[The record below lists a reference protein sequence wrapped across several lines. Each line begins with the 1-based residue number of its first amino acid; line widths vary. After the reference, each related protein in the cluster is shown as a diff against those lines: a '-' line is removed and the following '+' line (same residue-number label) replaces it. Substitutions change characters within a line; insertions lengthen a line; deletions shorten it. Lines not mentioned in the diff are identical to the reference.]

1 MSALI
6 SWLLE
11 LFFPPKCMFCRRL
24 LPDSARW
31 CCDDCLAALPE
42 WEGAAEKVPGFSG
55 CAVAFSYEE
64 PVRGAILRMKFQGL
78 RAYIPQFARWMAVRV
93 RAELAGQYDFVTWV
107 PCSRRRRW
115 QRGFDQAELLAR
127 ALARELEAE
136 VRPTLL
142 KVRHNPPQS
151 RTKSAAARRAN
162 VLGVYRIL
170 PGAPVSGAKILVVD
184 DIITT
189 GATLS
194 ACGQVLRLAG
204 AADLVCAAIAATDHK
219 DGAAQ
224 R

>member
-1 MSALI
+1 MQ
-6 SWLLE
+6 WLLE
-11 LFFPPKCMFCRRL
+11 LLFPPKCMFCRRL

-31 CCDDCLAALPE
+31 YCDDCLAALPE

-142 KVRHNPPQS
+142 KVRPSPEPSRHRPAGPTCWVCTGFCPARRSPGPKSWWWTISSPPARRS
-151 RTKSAAARRAN
+151 PRAARSYGWRAP
-162 VLGVYRIL
+162 RIWS
-170 PGAPVSGAKILVVD
+170 APPLLQQ
-184 DIITT
+184 IIKT
-189 GATLS
+189 ARRS
-194 ACGQVLRLAG
+194 AECRRPFQ
-204 AADLVCAAIAATDHK
+204 
-219 DGAAQ
+219 
-224 R
+224 

>member
-1 MSALI
+1 M
-6 SWLLE
+6 
-11 LFFPPKCMFCRRL
+11 
-24 LPDSARW
+24 
-31 CCDDCLAALPE
+31 
-42 WEGAAEKVPGFSG
+42 PGG
-55 CAVAFSYEE
+55 WPC
-64 PVRGAILRMKFQGL
+64 G
-78 RAYIPQFARWMAVRV
+78 V

-151 RTKSAAARRAN
+151 RTKSASARRAN

>member
-1 MSALI
+1 MPLILASA
-6 SWLLE
+6 SPRRRQLLA
-11 LFFPPKCMFCRRL
+11 L
-24 LPDSARW
+24 LGRPFSVQPANVAERAI
-31 CCDDCLAALPE
+31 CAPGPAAL
-42 WEGAAEKVPGFSG
+42 A
-55 CAVAFSYEE
+55 
-64 PVRGAILRMKFQGL
+64 Q
-78 RAYIPQFARWMAVRV
+78 
-93 RAELAGQYDFVTWV
+93 
-107 PCSRRRRW
+107 
-115 QRGFDQAELLAR
+115 

-170 PGAPVSGAKILVVD
+170 PDAPVSGAKILVVD

-224 R
+224 H